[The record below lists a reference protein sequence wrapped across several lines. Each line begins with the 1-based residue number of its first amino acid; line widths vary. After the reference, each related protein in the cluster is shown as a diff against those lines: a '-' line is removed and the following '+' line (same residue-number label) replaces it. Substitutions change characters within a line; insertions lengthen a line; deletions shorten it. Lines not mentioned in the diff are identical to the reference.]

1 MSSSDDGKLVL
12 YATLGFGAGIFWF
25 FKGFKIY
32 REYRVLAD
40 TPEIPIRSM
49 PMGLVEIH
57 GKAQLAV
64 EKLVDSPVTRTPCLY
79 YKVDIERY
87 HRDSKGN
94 GSWSHFKTSCDGA
107 PFYLDDGTGKVLVN
121 PSGAEYDLIQTIR
134 RETGSFASPR
144 PNFGKLLS
152 GIDPSTPGVSV
163 SPGGFVSDSELIAF
177 ATTAA
182 SSSGMSFSLGG
193 AGLSLGG
200 GGLSLGGVSL
210 GLAAA
215 GSRYRF
221 TEYLILPDHWYDV
234 TGTCAEN
241 PSPKDESDRNLIT
254 KGQNEPT
261 FVISWRNEKG
271 IEGELRKRAAK
282 YVLGGAALAVAC
294 MTFLLAK
301 FGWLF

>member
-12 YATLGFGAGIFWF
+12 YATVGFGAGIFWF

-64 EKLVDSPVTRTPCLY
+64 EKLVDSPVTRTPCLF

-94 GSWSHFKTSCDGA
+94 GSWSHYKTSCSSL

-121 PSGAEYDLIQTIR
+121 PCGAEYDLIQSAR
-134 RETGSFASPR
+134 RDTGSFASSR
-144 PNFGKLLS
+144 PNFGRLLS
-152 GIDPSTPGVSV
+152 GIDPSTPSASV
-163 SPGGFVSDSELIAF
+163 SPSGFVSDNELIAF
-177 ATTAA
+177 AASAA
-182 SSSGMSFSLGG
+182 SVSSGLN
-193 AGLSLGG
+193 LSLGRA
-200 GGLSLGGVSL
+200 GLSL

-241 PSPKDESDRNLIT
+241 PSPKDEKDRNVMM

-294 MTFLLAK
+294 MAFLLAK